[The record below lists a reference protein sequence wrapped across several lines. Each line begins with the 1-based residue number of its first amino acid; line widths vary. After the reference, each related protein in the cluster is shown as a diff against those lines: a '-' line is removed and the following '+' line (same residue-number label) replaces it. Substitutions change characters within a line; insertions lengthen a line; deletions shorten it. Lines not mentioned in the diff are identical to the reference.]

1 MANKTADRLTRKV
14 TIRLT
19 QRDGELLDETAKRLG
34 VRASDAL
41 RMGLDAVNSAAKNL
55 SLA

>member
-1 MANKTADRLTRKV
+1 MANKTSERLTRKV

-19 QRDGELLDETAKRLG
+19 KADGELLDKTAKMLG

-41 RMGLDAVNSAAKNL
+41 RMGLDAVNTATKNL
-55 SLA
+55 ELA

>member
-1 MANKTADRLTRKV
+1 MATKTQERLTRKV

-19 QRDGELLDETAKRLG
+19 ESDGKLLDRTANMLG

-41 RMGLDAVNSAAKNL
+41 RMGLDAVNTAARTL
-55 SLA
+55 ETA